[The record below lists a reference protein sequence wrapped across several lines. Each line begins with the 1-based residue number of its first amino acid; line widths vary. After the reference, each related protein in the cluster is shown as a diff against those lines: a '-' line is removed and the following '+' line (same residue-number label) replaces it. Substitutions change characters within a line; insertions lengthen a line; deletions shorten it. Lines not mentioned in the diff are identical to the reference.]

1 MKKRIAPVVLTF
13 ALLACTPTPSSPPAA
28 IYNRQTTG
36 TFSPVWKPSTIVLT
50 TAQASALENPD
61 STNGIYRFLSLP
73 SGVVVGGLLF
83 VPNVGLL
90 RVGGIANEAGKQV
103 LTTTPASLLE
113 AAESGTMDWGV
124 NMAAASSGA
133 QIRIANLHPQ
143 TITQGGPVS
152 FEGKIGKFK
161 LKAQITPAG
170 NQFNLQF
177 EGTYEPGANV
187 AGSGTIGGSGYIRL
201 GNVSGGATFNGGTV
215 SEFRH
220 QLEQF
225 EGQFTVTANLS
236 DVAGNAKLKLPMAIT
251 VPFNVGGVPLYLMF
265 SVTPEITSSISLSN
279 SRLSGNASL
288 SFNGRGG
295 FALSGGV
302 PEPSAAFNAT
312 PSASGGNGSASTPNT
327 AGIGLAVDAPRIDLG
342 IGLPA
347 LGISVAT
354 DPNPATGYGSLFVK
368 NKVELVLNHIFSGNP
383 PRPCLTLNKNIGI
396 FAGGEFSLFGFGA
409 VTERQLV
416 GWNAPPQRNGAGCS

>member
-1 MKKRIAPVVLTF
+1 MKKRISAAVLTF
-13 ALLACTPTPSSPPAA
+13 ALLACTPTPSNPPAA

-36 TFSPVWKPSTIVLT
+36 SFEPVWKPSTTVLT
-50 TAQASALENPD
+50 AAQASALENPEA
-61 STNGIYRFLSLP
+61 TNGVYRFSSLP
-73 SGVVVGGLLF
+73 ASVSVGSLF
-83 VPNVGLL
+83 FIPNVGLFRADNIRL
-90 RVGGIANEAGKQV
+90 EGGKQV
-103 LTTTPASLLE
+103 VTTTPASLLE
-113 AAESGTMDWGV
+113 AAESGTMQWGV
-124 NMAAASSGA
+124 NMASASSGA
-133 QIRIANLHPQ
+133 TLQIANLRPQ

-187 AGSGTIGGSGYIRL
+187 AGSGTLSGTGYIRL
-201 GNVSGGATFNGGTV
+201 GNVSGGANFNGGTL

-220 QLEQF
+220 QLESF
-225 EGQFTVTANLS
+225 EGQFTVTANIT

-251 VPFNVGGVPLYLMF
+251 VPFNVGVPMYLMF
-265 SVTPEITSSISLSN
+265 SITPEITSSITLTN
-279 SRLSGNASL
+279 SRLSGTTTLN
-288 SFNGRGG
+288 FNGRGG
-295 FALSGGV
+295 FSLSGGV

-312 PSASGGNGSASTPNT
+312 PNASGNGSASTPNT

-354 DPNPATGYGSLFVK
+354 DSNPATGYGSLFIK
-368 NKVELVLNHIFSGNP
+368 NKFEMVLNHVFSGDP

-409 VTERQLV
+409 VAERQVV
-416 GWNAPPQRNGAGCS
+416 GWNAPPVRSGAGCI